1 MPQSTSMIGAIKPD
15 LRSANMANMRQ
26 MAKQIEGTLTPQER
40 GVVKYHRG
48 NLGLGATHNG
58 KPMTALMVGPKITS
72 GTHKGKYASV
82 PSFVPGHNNNKP
94 MTEGQA
100 LRYWQKEI
108 DAGKWP
114 IYKTGPELNARSK
127 EIHTIM
133 DVDAENYVPPVLQR
147 HSRLGTM
154 PR

>member
-1 MPQSTSMIGAIKPD
+1 MAEPTALGSLPGDLAPDPRRVDWTS
-15 LRSANMANMRQ
+15 LRRVAQ
-26 MAKQIEGTLTPQER
+26 QIEGTLTPQER

-58 KPMTALMVGPKITS
+58 KPMTALTVGPRIMS
-72 GTHKGKYASV
+72 GTYEGQYASV
-82 PSFVPGHNNNKP
+82 PSFVPGVNNNKP

-100 LRYWQKEI
+100 LRYWKKEI

-114 IYKTGPELNARSK
+114 LYNSGEELDARSK

-133 DVDAENYVPPVLQR
+133 DVDAEDYVRPSLR
-147 HSRLGTM
+147 TM

>member
-1 MPQSTSMIGAIKPD
+1 MPHPTALGSLPGGVVAPDPRRVDWPSM
-15 LRSANMANMRQ
+15 RRV
-26 MAKQIEGTLTPQER
+26 AKQIEGTLTPQER
-40 GVVKYHRG
+40 GVVKYQRG
-48 NLGLGATHNG
+48 NLRLGATHNG
-58 KPMTALMVGPKITS
+58 KPMTALTVGPRIMS

-100 LRYWQKEI
+100 LRYWQKDIE
-108 DAGKWP
+108 AGRWP
-114 IYKTGPELNARSK
+114 IYNSGEELDARSK

-133 DVDAENYVPPVLQR
+133 DVDVEDYVPPSLR
-147 HSRLGTM
+147 TM